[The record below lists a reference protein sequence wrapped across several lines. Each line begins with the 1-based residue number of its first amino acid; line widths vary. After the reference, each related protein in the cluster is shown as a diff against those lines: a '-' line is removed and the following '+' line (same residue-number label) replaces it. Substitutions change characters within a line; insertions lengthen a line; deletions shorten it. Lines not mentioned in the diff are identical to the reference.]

1 MYLLNLIVPEQVVFA
16 SAHEPVVQCCIGNKQ
31 HWLKQKSMWATLV
44 AVAVASA
51 VMGSAITFF
60 ADAQAAKRHTA
71 LLANM
76 ELYQALGASDQVIT
90 QRIASSIIAC
100 LGFPVQR
107 ADASL
112 SMQAVSCCDAD

>member
-1 MYLLNLIVPEQVVFA
+1 VLT
-16 SAHEPVVQCCIGNKQ
+16 SACEAMVQCCAGNKQ
-31 HWLKQKSMWATLV
+31 HWVKQKTMWATLV

-71 LLANM
+71 LLDNM
-76 ELYQALGASDQVIT
+76 ERYQALGGSDQVIT

-100 LGFPVQR
+100 S
-107 ADASL
+107 D
-112 SMQAVSCCDAD
+112 SCCAEGKCIPLHASSFIM